1 MVSVG
6 FDQGWGSAYLT
17 SPQVMLTLPRQGPLS
32 GKEAAD
38 VSLNDYTKGEDFQ
51 AAQHLARLVVKQ
63 KAKLLCRGELKPTT
77 LSPLWKHLATGKS
90 AGGLIPLT

>member
-1 MVSVG
+1 
-6 FDQGWGSAYLT
+6 
-17 SPQVMLTLPRQGPLS
+17 MLTLPRQGPLS